1 MHHNYET
8 EAIVLARIP
17 HGEKNYDL
25 LLLTPHFG
33 LIRARAQGIR
43 ASGAKLAGS
52 FQTLTECSVRLVKGK
67 DVWRVRG
74 GSPLT
79 LWSQTLSS
87 SSKERA
93 GKVAGLLIRLLH
105 GEVEDETFYDV
116 YKGLLEALK
125 TDSREEQEAAEC
137 LAVLRILQALG
148 LDAGEL
154 PGVEYKKETLATVLT
169 DQRSYIARI
178 NRGIAASGL

>member
-1 MHHNYET
+1 M
-8 EAIVLARIP
+8 
-17 HGEKNYDL
+17 
-25 LLLTPHFG
+25 LLLTPQFG

-74 GSPLT
+74 GSPIT
-79 LWSQTLSS
+79 LWSQQLSS
-87 SSKERA
+87 TSKERA

-116 YKGLLEALK
+116 YMGFLAELK
-125 TDSREEQEAAEC
+125 TDSPEEQEAAEC

-154 PGVEYKKETLATVLT
+154 PGVEYTKETLSTVLT